1 MKLFVTGAGGQL
13 GHELVEAIRAAG
25 HEPIATTHAQL
36 DITDEEAVRIAIGS
50 AKPDVVI
57 HAAAWTAVDACEG
70 DIEKAMLVNGTASKY
85 VADAAHAVG
94 ARVVYISTDYVF
106 DGSKPTPYNEDDVPN
121 PQSAYGASKLAG
133 EQAMS
138 EQDAIVRI
146 SWVCG
151 FHGANMVKT
160 ILKLGATMSELKF
173 VDDQIGN
180 PTFADDA
187 AKAIVNIATSGLGGI
202 WHVTNQG
209 VVSWYEFAREVLLT
223 AGMDAAKVKP
233 ISTSDLQPPRPAKR
247 PANSVLHNGR
257 MIAEGMALL
266 PDFRE
271 PLARLVRRLQTETG
285 E

>member
-1 MKLFVTGAGGQL
+1 
-13 GHELVEAIRAAG
+13 
-25 HEPIATTHAQL
+25 
-36 DITDEEAVRIAIGS
+36 
-50 AKPDVVI
+50 
-57 HAAAWTAVDACEG
+57 
-70 DIEKAMLVNGTASKY
+70 

-209 VVSWYEFAREVLLT
+209 VVSWYEFVREVLLT

-233 ISTSDLQPPRPAKR
+233 IATSDLQPPRPAKR

-257 MIAEGMALL
+257 MIAEGMAIL

>member
-25 HEPIATTHAQL
+25 HEPIATTHVQL

-233 ISTSDLQPPRPAKR
+233 IATSDLQPPRPAKR

-257 MIAEGMALL
+257 MIAEGMAIL